1 MTFLK
6 RAYLHTTRKKTKT
19 VLMFSILLT
28 ISTMILICLA
38 IQSATNTAALN
49 VRKSLMGSFTI
60 NAKQIDTQLTDSVVN
75 QILDADGLTLNY
87 SLRSYYQAEY
97 RSTNGQPLDITT
109 DGAVEIP
116 AGYEHAGK
124 VVGNTHSDWDTYFTE
139 AGFELLEGRHITE
152 GDSNVLLIHKN
163 FAVRN
168 GLSVGDHLVLA
179 TVGNDIERQVEVEI
193 IGIFSSTLPQDAYGM
208 APSYDL
214 YENVSFSDNRTYS
227 QLLFEDGTGHYQYGD
242 FYVDDPAKLDT
253 SIANVKG
260 LGGMD
265 WEKCIFS
272 KHDADYQNAKTALES
287 LQKLVTTIIAVLIVV
302 STALLTLILYLW
314 IRNRVHETG
323 VLLAMGFSK
332 RNILMQHFA
341 EILMIAVI
349 AFTMS
354 FGTSTLVAQRVGDN
368 LLQQASTE
376 QITVA
381 NLTEDSVE
389 TDTTNELVSITSIDV
404 SVSPFHLLCVYA
416 IGIGIILL
424 SIFLAAY
431 PVMRMKPKDILT
443 KMS

>member
-6 RAYLHTTRKKTKT
+6 RAYLHTTRKKSKT
-19 VLMFSILLT
+19 ILMFLLLLT
-28 ISTMILICLA
+28 ISTLILICLA

-49 VRKSLMGSFTI
+49 IRKSLMGSFTI
-60 NAKQIDTQLTDSVVN
+60 NAKQIDTQLTDSIVN
-75 QILDADGLTLNY
+75 QILDTSGLTSNY
-87 SLRSYYQAEY
+87 NLRSYYQAEY
-97 RSTNGQPLDITT
+97 RSTDGQPLDITT
-109 DGAVEIP
+109 DGAMEIP

-139 AGFELLEGRHITE
+139 AGFELLEGRHITK
-152 GDSNVLLIHKN
+152 GDSSVLLIHKN
-163 FAVRN
+163 SALRN

-179 TVGNDIERQVEVEI
+179 TIGNHMERQVEVEI

-227 QLLFEDGTGHYQYGD
+227 QLFFEDGSGHYQYGD
-242 FYVDDPAKLDT
+242 FYVDDPAELDT
-253 SIANVKG
+253 SIANIKG
-260 LGGMD
+260 LGGID

-272 KHDADYQNAKTALES
+272 KHDADYQNAKTTLEA
-287 LQKLVTTIIAVLIVV
+287 LQKLVKTIIVVLIIV
-302 STALLTLILYLW
+302 STALLTLVLYLW
-314 IRNRVHETG
+314 IRNRVYETG

-341 EILMIAVI
+341 EILMIAII
-349 AFTMS
+349 AFTLS
-354 FGTSTLVAQRVGDN
+354 FGTSTLVAQRVGDK

-376 QITVA
+376 QVTVA
-381 NLTEDSVE
+381 NLTEESVE
-389 TDTTNELVSITSIDV
+389 TDTTKEMVSITSIDV

-416 IGIGIILL
+416 IGTGIILI

-431 PVMRMKPKDILT
+431 PVMRIKPKDILT

>member
-6 RAYLHTTRKKTKT
+6 RAYLHTTRKKSKT
-19 VLMFSILLT
+19 ILMFLLLLT
-28 ISTMILICLA
+28 ISTLILICLA

-49 VRKSLMGSFTI
+49 IRKSLMGSFTI
-60 NAKQIDTQLTDSVVN
+60 NTKQMDTQLTDSIVN
-75 QILDADGLTLNY
+75 QILDTGGLTSNY
-87 SLRSYYQAEY
+87 NLRSYYQAEY
-97 RSTNGQPLDITT
+97 RSTDGQPLDITT
-109 DGAVEIP
+109 DGAMEIP

-124 VVGNTHSDWDTYFTE
+124 IVGNTHSDWDTYFTE
-139 AGFELLEGRHITE
+139 AGFELLEGQHIAAN
-152 GDSNVLLIHKN
+152 DSNVILIHED

-179 TVGNDIERQVEVEI
+179 TVGNGIERQVEVEI

-227 QLLFEDGTGHYQYGD
+227 QLLFEDGSGHYQYGD
-242 FYVDDPAKLDT
+242 FYVDDPAELDI
-253 SIANVKG
+253 SISNVKG
-260 LGGMD
+260 LGGID

-272 KHDADYQNAKTALES
+272 KHDADYQNAKTTLES
-287 LQKLVTTIIAVLIVV
+287 LQKLVTTIIVVLIIV
-302 STALLTLILYLW
+302 STALLSLILYLW
-314 IRNRVHETG
+314 IRNRVYETG

-332 RNILMQHFA
+332 GNILMQHFV
-341 EILMIAVI
+341 EVLIIAAI
-349 AFTMS
+349 SFTLS
-354 FGTSTLVAQRVGDN
+354 FGTSTLMAQRVGDN

-376 QITVA
+376 QVTVA
-381 NLTEDSVE
+381 NLTKDSIE
-389 TDTTNELVSITSIDV
+389 TDTTNVLFSITSIDV
-404 SVSPFHLLCVYA
+404 SVSPHHLLCVYA
-416 IGIGIILL
+416 FGTGIILL